1 MSFALALLAAQVGAL
16 NTPGAAPPLPHERD
30 ATPLRPP
37 PRNRAKAA
45 GAPAPIAAE
54 KVCPQTGDF
63 AADADASRA
72 WAARASG
79 TERAK
84 ANECLGTLLGMTGRW
99 TESATAFGEA
109 RQEAGTPQWRARLGA
124 AAGEAALNASDPAT
138 ALTMLDAAI
147 VDALD
152 SPAMSGFVALLRARA
167 LVALKRD
174 AEAEAPLA
182 QARAAAPNDAEI
194 WLLSATLS
202 RRLNKLTEAQ
212 AQIEKAAALKP
223 VDPAIGLEAG
233 VIAVLGGRDE
243 AARRSWQSV
252 MSTAPDSAEASTAK
266 GYLAQLDPALAAKP
280 TPKPTEPP
288 SR

>member
-1 MSFALALLAAQVGAL
+1 MSFALALLAAQVGAF

-30 ATPLRPP
+30 TTPLRPP
-37 PRNRAKAA
+37 PRSRAKAA
-45 GAPAPIAAE
+45 GAPAPQPAE

-63 AADADASRA
+63 TADADATRA
-72 WAARASG
+72 WAARANG
-79 TERAK
+79 TDRAK

-99 TESATAFGEA
+99 TESATAFTAA
-109 RQEAGTPQWRARLGA
+109 RQDAGTPQWRARLGT
-124 AAGEAALNASDPAT
+124 AAGEAALNANDPTT
-138 ALTMLDAAI
+138 ALTMLDAT
-147 VDALD
+147 VPDALD
-152 SPAMSGFVALLRARA
+152 STAMSGFVALLRARA

-182 QARAAAPNDAEI
+182 QARMAAPNDAEI

-202 RRLNKLTEAQ
+202 RRLHKLADAQ
-212 AQIEKAAALKP
+212 TQIEKAAVLKP

-252 MSTAPDSAEASTAK
+252 VSTAPDSVEANTAK
-266 GYLAQLDPALAAKP
+266 GYLAQLDPALATKP
-280 TPKPTEPP
+280 TPKPAEPP

>member
-30 ATPLRPP
+30 TTPLRPP
-37 PRNRAKAA
+37 RNRTKVA
-45 GAPAPIAAE
+45 GAPAPRVVTE
-54 KVCPQTGDF
+54 TVCPQTGDF

-72 WAARASG
+72 LAARSTG
-79 TERAK
+79 VERAK

-99 TESATAFGEA
+99 N
-109 RQEAGTPQWRARLGA
+109 EAGTAFAAARQDARTPSLRARLGA
-124 AAGEAALNASDPAT
+124 AAGEAALNGNDPAT
-138 ALTMLDAAI
+138 ALTALDAT
-147 VDALD
+147 VPDALD
-152 SPAMSGFVALLRARA
+152 SIAMSGFVALLRARA

-182 QARAAAPNDAEI
+182 QARDVAPNDAEI

-202 RRLNKLTEAQ
+202 RRLNRLADAQ
-212 AQIEKAAALKP
+212 SRIEKAVALKP
-223 VDPAIGLEAG
+223 ADPAIGLEAG
-233 VIAVLGGRDE
+233 VIAVLAGRDE

-252 MSTAPDSAEASTAK
+252 VATAPSSVEATTAK
-266 GYLAQLDPALAAKP
+266 GYLAQLDPALASKP